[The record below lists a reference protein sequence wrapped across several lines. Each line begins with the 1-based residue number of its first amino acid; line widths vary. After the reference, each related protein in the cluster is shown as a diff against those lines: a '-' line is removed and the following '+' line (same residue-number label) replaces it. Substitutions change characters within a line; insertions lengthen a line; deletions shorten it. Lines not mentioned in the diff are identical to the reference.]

1 MEVAMKD
8 LDVRTFD
15 QHVDLVSQISPYG
28 LVLDWGR
35 RLEIAKREYCDKI
48 GASTGFSARAC
59 ESRIAQDSRLRP
71 GLAAT
76 IRFLRERRNA
86 VAHEPHA
93 SLATEEATAFA
104 HDAFRALGELGR
116 IL

>member
-1 MEVAMKD
+1 MKD

-15 QHVDLVSQISPYG
+15 QHVDLASQISPYG

-35 RLEIAKREYCDKI
+35 RLEIAKREYCEKI
-48 GASTGFSARAC
+48 GASTGFSSPAC

-76 IRFLRERRNA
+76 IRTLRERRNA

-93 SLATEEATAFA
+93 SLATEEAAAFA
-104 HDAFRALGELGR
+104 HEAFGALGELGR